1 VRTLA
6 VTGVPCERYGSMEQD
21 ELGIWSH
28 GGGKVARFK
37 DPDGNTLAL
46 TQVPA

>member
-28 GGGKVARFK
+28 GGGKVAWQ
-37 DPDGNTLAL
+37 DANTLAVP
-46 TQVPA
+46 QVPA